1 MDGSWTRFYK
11 LSGREQRDFLLG
23 LLLLPAVVAWLR
35 LFDFR
40 SAQRTLE
47 KWCGDAV
54 STDQG
59 DNAAMFAEAQSTT
72 RMVDAASR
80 RGIVHGN
87 CLSRSMVLWW
97 LLRRR
102 SLPAHLRIGA
112 RKTGDGFEAHAWV
125 EMVNRTI
132 NDADDVQERYTPFEG
147 PVTGKMVAQK

>member
-1 MDGSWTRFYK
+1 MDGAWTRFYN
-11 LSGREQRDFLLG
+11 LSGRERRVFFLG
-23 LLLLPAVVAWLR
+23 LLLLPAVAAWLR

-54 STDQG
+54 LTAQG
-59 DNAAMFAEAQSTT
+59 DEAAMLAEAQSTT
-72 RMVDAASR
+72 RMLDAASR

-102 SLPAHLRIGA
+102 GLPARLRIGA
-112 RKTGDGFEAHAWV
+112 RKTGEGFEAHAWV
-125 EMVNRTI
+125 EMANRAI
-132 NDADDVQERYTPFEG
+132 NDANDVQQRYTPFEG